1 MSLRIRICT
10 GIKEIS
16 AILCDCQIIKSYE
29 GKMEIS
35 FSSNGDLV
43 VPIFKFFYVKMSTIS
58 FSFIAKY

>member
-43 VPIFKFFYVKMSTIS
+43 VPIFKFFYVKMRRIS